1 MSEMIKVFYGEDRIK
16 ARKAIDRLFGADYEV
31 IEAENLT
38 TSDMASVFLGTSL
51 FGEKR
56 TILVKDLSANKECWE
71 MVPNFVDDCPH
82 DIVLWEA
89 KLDKRSAAYKAL
101 SKNKNVEFKEFAAAE
116 DPNNKL
122 VFDILDAAMR
132 GDNSAVKMCEKI
144 EQTNDPYMFMGLMV
158 SQAIKKLQ
166 YNNAKAAKTLKIL
179 AEADVNMKSTCIE
192 PWTLIKMALLKIAS
206 L

>member
-1 MSEMIKVFYGEDRIK
+1 MIKVFYGEDRIK

-71 MVPNFVDDCPH
+71 MAPNFVDDCPH

-89 KLDKRSAAYKAL
+89 KLDKRSAAYKTL

-144 EQTNDPYMFMGLMV
+144 EQTNDSYMFMGLMV

-166 YNNAKAAKTLKIL
+166 YNNAKATKTLKIL
-179 AEADVNMKSTCIE
+179 AEADVNMKSTGIE

>member
-1 MSEMIKVFYGEDRIK
+1 MIKVFYGEDRIK
-16 ARKAIDRLFGADYEV
+16 ARKAIDRLFGTDYEV

-38 TSDMASVFLGTSL
+38 TNDMASVFLGTSL

-71 MVPNFVDDCPH
+71 MVPNFVDDCSH

-89 KLDKRSAAYKAL
+89 KLDKRSAAYKTL

-179 AEADVNMKSTCIE
+179 AEADVNMKSTGIE

>member
-1 MSEMIKVFYGEDRIK
+1 MIKVFYGEDRIK

-89 KLDKRSAAYKAL
+89 KLDKRSAAYKTL

-158 SQAIKKLQ
+158 SQAFKKLEMRQ
-166 YNNAKAAKTLKIL
+166 KKAEQVIKIL
-179 AEADVNMKSTCIE
+179 GDTDMNMKTSGVE
-192 PWTLIKMALLKIAS
+192 PWNLIKMSLLLIANI
-206 L
+206 

>member
-1 MSEMIKVFYGEDRIK
+1 MIKVFYGEDRIK

-71 MVPNFVDDCPH
+71 MVANFVDDCPH

-89 KLDKRSAAYKAL
+89 KLDKRSAAYRTL

-166 YNNAKAAKTLKIL
+166 YNNAKATKTLKIL
-179 AEADVNMKSTCIE
+179 AEADVNMKSTGIE

>member
-1 MSEMIKVFYGEDRIK
+1 MIKVFYGEDRIK

-82 DIVLWEA
+82 DIVLWET

-166 YNNAKAAKTLKIL
+166 YNNAKAAKALKIL
-179 AEADVNMKSTCIE
+179 AEADVNMKSTGIE

>member
-1 MSEMIKVFYGEDRIK
+1 MIKVFYGEDRIK

-71 MVPNFVDDCPH
+71 MAPNFVDDCPH

-89 KLDKRSAAYKAL
+89 KLDKRSAAYKTL
-101 SKNKNVEFKEFAAAE
+101 SKNKNVEFKEFAAVE

-179 AEADVNMKSTCIE
+179 AEADVNMKSTGIE
-192 PWTLIKMALLKIAS
+192 PWMLIKMALLKIAS

>member
-1 MSEMIKVFYGEDRIK
+1 MIKVFYGEDRIK
-16 ARKAIDRLFGADYEV
+16 ARKAIDRLFGTDYEV

-71 MVPNFVDDCPH
+71 MAPNFVDDCPH
-82 DIVLWEA
+82 DIILWEA
-89 KLDKRSAAYKAL
+89 KLDKRSAAYKTL

-166 YNNAKAAKTLKIL
+166 YNNAKAANTLKIL
-179 AEADVNMKSTCIE
+179 AEADVNMKSTGIE

>member
-1 MSEMIKVFYGEDRIK
+1 MIKVFYGEDRIK
-16 ARKAIDRLFGADYEV
+16 ARKAIDRLFGTDYEV

-71 MVPNFVDDCPH
+71 MVSNFVDDCSH

-89 KLDKRSAAYKAL
+89 KLDKRSAAYKIL

-179 AEADVNMKSTCIE
+179 AEADVNMKSTGIE

>member
-1 MSEMIKVFYGEDRIK
+1 MIKVFYGEDRIK
-16 ARKAIDRLFGADYEV
+16 ARKAIDRLFGVDYEV

-82 DIVLWEA
+82 DIVLWET

-179 AEADVNMKSTCIE
+179 AEADVNMKSTGIE

>member
-1 MSEMIKVFYGEDRIK
+1 MMKVFYGEDRIK

-89 KLDKRSAAYKAL
+89 KLDKRSAAYKTL
-101 SKNKNVEFKEFAAAE
+101 SKNKSVEFKEFAAAE

-179 AEADVNMKSTCIE
+179 AEADVNMKSTGIE

>member
-1 MSEMIKVFYGEDRIK
+1 MIKVFYGEDRIK

-82 DIVLWEA
+82 DIVLWET
-89 KLDKRSAAYKAL
+89 KFDKRSAAYKAL

-179 AEADVNMKSTCIE
+179 AEADVNMKSTGIE